1 MLNDIWRRFSQR
13 NRPLTTASELSV
25 FLEERAAQVAQQSV
39 IGYCHVKTQL
49 PLVELMRDKPFVD
62 AFHTS
67 RWEAFAAV
75 LADLIVV
82 TEGLLRA
89 SAGERASRLVDP
101 LTAMFAE
108 ILGRHPLPAHRP
120 EGWSDVVA
128 SLRTRLARGQLAQPL
143 SFATVA
149 ETSAERLFA
158 TLPIHERLR
167 EPDKP
172 AIVANVRF
180 LMVGLRHQFD
190 RRLDPSALVDA
201 LLQTGPAASMPV

>member
-1 MLNDIWRRFSQR
+1 MLKEILQRFRER
-13 NRPLTTASELSV
+13 NRPVATASELSR

-49 PLVELMRDKPFVD
+49 PLVELMRDQPFVD
-62 AFHTS
+62 AFHIS

-75 LADLIVV
+75 LADLVVV
-82 TEGLLRA
+82 TEGLLRDA
-89 SAGERASRLVDP
+89 AGERASRLVNP
-101 LTAMFAE
+101 LTTLFAD
-108 ILGRHPLPAHRP
+108 ILARHPVPAHRP
-120 EGWSDVVA
+120 QGWSDA
-128 SLRTRLARGQLAQPL
+128 IEGLRVRLARAQLAQPL

-172 AIVANVRF
+172 AIVANVKF

-190 RRLDPSALVDA
+190 RRLDPPALVDA
-201 LLQTGPAASMPV
+201 LLSAG